1 MKKIYLFE
9 FYVILHDGSWT
20 LKNNIRLGLYYKR
33 KKLAD
38 LKRKGYTYDRKEK
51 AYILKSDPFESCYD
65 YACVVTSYEA

>member
-20 LKNNIRLGLYYKR
+20 LKNNIRLGLYDKR

-38 LKRKGYTYDRKEK
+38 LKRKGYTYDHKEK
-51 AYILKSDPFESCYD
+51 AYILKGDPVESCYD
-65 YACVVTSYEA
+65 YACVITSCEV

>member
-1 MKKIYLFE
+1 MKKIYFFE
-9 FYVILHDGSWT
+9 FYVILQDGSWT
-20 LKNNIRLGLYYKR
+20 LKNNIRLGLYDKR